1 MRKNGIIIEGQYFN
15 YKFKVKDKELISKS
29 KHLDN
34 FSIAYDLMVLA
45 KDTGEEL
52 TSLCIVY
59 PGMPICDEISTNIL
73 FIRSGE
79 EDTLLAKANHLSRSE
94 NQPSQFFYTF
104 EEFDNAKN
112 KLKGYEIDYIKGLG
126 SLSPDEYK
134 ETVITNPKEVT
145 ITLDE
150 MYKESL
156 EKAFG
161 SESQLR
167 KAWLTE

>member
-1 MRKNGIIIEGQYFN
+1 MSKKIVVSDANLKKYYSQSNVIRK
-15 YKFKVKDKELISKS
+15 
-29 KHLDN
+29 
-34 FSIAYDLMVLA
+34 
-45 KDTGEEL
+45 TGESQLNYGSIRIMTDMDPDGSDIQCLLLQFLSQWPDLFLQGRVKRLL
-52 TSLCIVY
+52 T
-59 PGMPICDEISTNIL
+59 PL
-73 FIRSGE
+73 FIAR
-79 EDTLLAKANHLSRSE
+79 KE